1 MLSGVSEFLIEER
14 SISDTNGKQCAIA
27 SDLEEP
33 LRKIVRGSF
42 PAVLRSLRLGQPDLW
57 RWGKSVPYI
66 SHYPFLTA
74 QILCHSTEKNYILTN
89 LPWLIGSLGTM
100 AEDMMIFVQFH
111 LYAVRDP
118 PSVAVA

>member
-1 MLSGVSEFLIEER
+1 MSEYLFGER
-14 SISDTNGKQCAIA
+14 SILDTNGEQRAIA
-27 SDLEEP
+27 SDLEEL

-42 PAVLRSLRLGQPDLW
+42 PAVLRSLCLRQPDLW
-57 RWGKSVPYI
+57 RWGKFFSHI
-66 SHYPFLTA
+66 SQYLFLTS

-100 AEDMMIFVQFH
+100 AEDVMIFVQFH

>member
-1 MLSGVSEFLIEER
+1 MGR
-14 SISDTNGKQCAIA
+14 SILHTNGKQCAIA

>member
-1 MLSGVSEFLIEER
+1 M
-14 SISDTNGKQCAIA
+14 DTNGKQCAIT

-33 LRKIVRGSF
+33 LRKVMRGSF
-42 PAVLRSLRLGQPDLW
+42 SAVLRSLRLGQPDLW
-57 RWGKSVPYI
+57 RWGKFVTYTSQYFI
-66 SHYPFLTA
+66 LTA

-100 AEDMMIFVQFH
+100 AEDVMIFVQFH

-118 PSVAVA
+118 PSVAVV